1 MTSEPK
7 LSGAPTTRP
16 GPTPP
21 REYRFPSFERRVLQ
35 NGITLI
41 VAPIDKLPVV
51 TVLALVDAGAG
62 VEDQGKFGVASLVAR
77 LLTEGAG
84 ALDGEALAERLER
97 IGASVEAHADWDV
110 SSVSLTALSRDLAE
124 ALQLV
129 RDMLCAPTFPERE
142 VERLKA
148 ERLAD
153 LLQQL
158 AEPRGLADE
167 QFSALVYEQGA
178 RYAAPEGGSADS
190 VRDLTR
196 DDVQAF
202 YERQFRPANTTLI
215 FAGDVEINS
224 VQHLVDGLFGN
235 WSGSRSESVRAGI
248 DAAPPGKALRIVPKS
263 DAPQSE
269 IRVGHVGLTRNI
281 PDYFD
286 TMVMNAVLGGLF
298 SSRIN
303 LNLREV
309 HGYTYGA
316 SSQFE
321 WRRANGPFMIHTAVK
336 SEVTGD
342 AVREILGEIE
352 RIRGAEIGEEELTL
366 ATSYLDGVFPIRYET
381 TAAIASALATLV
393 IHQLPPDYFDTYRTN
408 VRAVTTRSVLEAARA
423 RLHPDNL
430 RVVVVGD
437 DAVISAPVAEVLGIT
452 PENMTIDSGARTA

>member
-1 MTSEPK
+1 MTSETLPG
-7 LSGAPTTRP
+7 GAPTSRP

-21 REYRFPSFERRVLQ
+21 REYRFPSFGRRVLQ

-41 VAPIDKLPVV
+41 AAPIDKLPVV

-62 VEDQGKFGVASLVAR
+62 VEDPGKFGVASLVAR

-84 ALDGEALAERLER
+84 TLDGEALAERLER

-110 SSVSLTALSRDLAE
+110 SSISLTALSRDLTE

-142 VERLKA
+142 MERLKA

-167 QFSALVYEQGA
+167 QFSALVYERGA
-178 RYAAPEGGSADS
+178 RYAVPEGGSADS

-196 DDVQAF
+196 DDVQSF
-202 YERQFRPANTTLI
+202 YARQFRPANTTLI
-215 FAGDVEINS
+215 FAGDVQMDD
-224 VQHLVDGLFGN
+224 VARLVEKLFGS
-235 WSGSRSESVRAGI
+235 WTGERTKAMHAGI
-248 DAAPPGKALRIVPKS
+248 DAAPSGRALRIVSKS

-269 IRVGHVGLTRNI
+269 IRVGHVGLTRSI

-321 WRRANGPFMIHTAVK
+321 WRRANGPFMVHTAVK

-342 AVREILGEIE
+342 AVKEILGEIA
-352 RIRGAEIGEEELTL
+352 RIRETEIGDEELTL

-393 IHQLPPDYFDTYRTN
+393 IHQLPTDYFDTYRAK
-408 VRAVTTRSVLEAARA
+408 VRSVTTASVLQAARTH
-423 RLHPDNL
+423 LHPDNL

-437 DAVISAPVAEVLGIT
+437 EAVISGPVAEVTGIT
-452 PENMTIDSGARTA
+452 PEHMTIDSGAMTS